1 MKIFGAATLVLALL
15 ALASFATT
23 QPKQFPTTLPSGEPI
38 IMNALNID
46 RNWTTGITHLKGNVQ
61 IDIRQTIQGGRHYL
75 VIRADEADFNVN
87 TGEVIP
93 RGNVRITP
101 EERN

>member
-1 MKIFGAATLVLALL
+1 MKIFGAALFVLALL
-15 ALASFATT
+15 AFGSFAKT
-23 QPKQFPTTLPSGEPI
+23 QPKQFPTTLPNGEPI
-38 IMNALNID
+38 IMNALNIE

-75 VIRADEADFNVN
+75 VIRADEADFNAN